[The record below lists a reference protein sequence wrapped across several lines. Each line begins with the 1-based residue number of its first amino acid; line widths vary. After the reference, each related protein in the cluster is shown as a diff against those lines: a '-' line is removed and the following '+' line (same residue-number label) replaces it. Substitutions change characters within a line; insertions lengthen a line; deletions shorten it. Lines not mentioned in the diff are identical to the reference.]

1 MSPKQNFMDNKE
13 EFYKRLRNTLKET
26 TVFPTQ
32 YIYKFIVPSKDG
44 GVEEVINLFKDKNIK
59 VRKKDSKKGTY
70 TSVSISVL
78 MDSPE
83 AIIAKYQQAES
94 IKDIIAL

>member
-1 MSPKQNFMDNKE
+1 MDNRE
-13 EFYKRLRNTLKET
+13 SFYQNLQEKLKET
-26 TVFPTQ
+26 TTFPTQ
-32 YIYKFIVPSKDG
+32 YLYKFIVPSKDG
-44 GVEEVINLFKDKNIK
+44 GVEKVIDLFKDNNVKIK
-59 VRKKDSKKGTY
+59 KKDSKKGTY

-83 AIIAKYQQAES
+83 AIIAKYKQAES

>member
-1 MSPKQNFMDNKE
+1 MDNRE
-13 EFYKRLRNTLKET
+13 SFYQNLKEKLKAT
-26 TVFPTQ
+26 TTFPTQ
-32 YIYKFIVPSKDG
+32 YLYKFIVPSKGG
-44 GVEEVINLFKDKNIK
+44 GVEEVIDLFKDNNVK
-59 VRKKDSKKGTY
+59 VKKKDSKKGTY

-83 AIIAKYQQAES
+83 DIIAKYKQAES